1 VNQIS
6 PNPEIIDRYYQIEA
20 ATSVMAYLE
29 VPGKRQVMVAMAP
42 GTGKT
47 RLGVSVVDMFLRAK
61 WVSRVLYLVDHIILV
76 EQVKRVFNQYLPD
89 IPVSNVLDKG
99 QIVCTT
105 NITLLD
111 QINGADNAFLDNSDM
126 GCFDLIIVDGVVCGQ
141 QKYKIIFDYFDS
153 LLLALTTV
161 PCGQPEEKIGQIFGL
176 ENQQPIYEYD
186 LAKAI
191 RDGFV
196 VPPSVISV
204 PHQFPRKDLNI
215 TVQVDEE
222 YAEKFDDLALDAVL
236 SNWLFNEEN
245 ICKALTHLMENG
257 LKAKGDNRLGKT
269 LIFALSAKHAEF
281 IVEQF
286 KQCFA
291 FLPGEFCCQINDL
304 SPESQR
310 VINDFQLSDQYPQ
323 IIVSAGLFDAG
334 VNIPA
339 LLNLVFLKSVHTQE
353 KLWQMIGR
361 GMRPC
366 TDLLGPGIS
375 KKEFLIFDYCQNL
388 ESLGVSLQGYEVP
401 RQESLT
407 QRILNRRLELI
418 VASSNNELGDESLQV
433 FNNNLKDQMHWVMVK
448 LNERNFIDLKQYG
461 VVERFVERESWDY
474 LTEEDIA
481 AVSTMLM
488 NSSDILEE
496 NESTRRF
503 DLLVLD
509 LQTEILKLSHFQAL
523 QQKSLRK
530 IAADLGSDNKIPKVA
545 EQIELIRD
553 LQTDGWW
560 QHVTI
565 PILENVRLSLRTLI
579 MVKAAK
585 YEFFNQ
591 FDMPESVGN
600 LPQQYVDT
608 LMQPDPGINQY
619 RLRVERFIQE
629 HQNHMTIHRLKDN
642 ERITQSDLEGLE
654 EIIFERE
661 FVISRDIYEQVY
673 GAKPLGVLVRETVGL
688 SRSAANHA
696 FTEFLQHTQLN
707 SEQTHFIHEVIKYF
721 VRNGVMPI
729 VDLHSLGLDE
739 VLDEQK
745 AQQVTKIV
753 QAINENAEGIY

>member
-1 VNQIS
+1 MNQIS
-6 PNPEIIDRYYQIEA
+6 PNPEIIDRYYQTEA
-20 ATSVMAYLE
+20 ATSVMACLE
-29 VPGKRQVMVAMAP
+29 VPGKRQAMVAMAP

-47 RLGVSVVDMFLRAK
+47 RLGVSIVDMFLRAK
-61 WVSRVLYLVDHIILV
+61 WSSRVLYLVDHVILV
-76 EQVKRVFNQYLPD
+76 EQVERVFNQYLPH

-105 NITLLD
+105 DVTVLD
-111 QINGADNAFLDNSDM
+111 QINGAGKDSLNNSDM
-126 GCFDLIIVDGVVCGQ
+126 GCFDLIIVDGMGCSQ
-141 QKYKIIFDYFDS
+141 QKYKVIIDYFDS

-161 PCGQPEEKIGQIFGL
+161 PCGQSEEKNDQIVGID
-176 ENQQPIYEYD
+176 NQQSIYDYD

-215 TVQVDEE
+215 TVQIDED
-222 YAEKFDDLALDAVL
+222 YTEKFDDLAVDAVL

-245 ICKALTHLMENG
+245 ISKALTHLMENG
-257 LKAKGDNRLGKT
+257 LKAQGDNRLGKT

-286 KQCFA
+286 NQCFP

-304 SPESQR
+304 SPETQR
-310 VINDFQLSDQYPQ
+310 VINDFQLPDQYPQ
-323 IIVSAGLFDAG
+323 IIVSAELFDAG

-366 TDLLGPGIS
+366 ADLLGPGIP

-401 RQESLT
+401 RQASLT
-407 QRILNRRLELI
+407 LRILNRRLELI
-418 VASSNNELGDESLQV
+418 VALSNNELVDESLQV
-433 FNNNLKDQMHWVMVK
+433 FNNNLKDQMHWVIVK

-474 LTEEDIA
+474 LAEEDIA
-481 AVSTMLM
+481 AVGAMLM
-488 NSSDILEE
+488 NLSDMIED

-509 LQTEILKLSHFQAL
+509 LQTAILELSNFQTL

-545 EQIELIRD
+545 EQIKLIRD

-560 QHVTI
+560 QHATI
-565 PILENVRLSLRTLI
+565 PLLENVRLSLRTLI
-579 MVKAAK
+579 MFKGAK
-585 YEFFNQ
+585 HEFSNQ
-591 FDMPESVGN
+591 IDVTESVDN
-600 LPQQYVDT
+600 FSLQDVDS
-608 LMQPDPGINQY
+608 LVQSDPGINQY
-619 RLRVERFIQE
+619 RLRVKRFIRE
-629 HQNHMTIHRLKDN
+629 HQNHMTIHRLKNN
-642 ERITQSDLEGLE
+642 ERITQSDLDDIE

-688 SRSAANHA
+688 SRSAANYA
-696 FTEFLQHTQLN
+696 FTEFLQLAQLN
-707 SEQTHFIHEVIKYF
+707 SEQTHLIHEVVKYF

-729 VDLHSLGLDE
+729 VDLHYLGLDE

-745 AQQVTKIV
+745 AQQVMQIV